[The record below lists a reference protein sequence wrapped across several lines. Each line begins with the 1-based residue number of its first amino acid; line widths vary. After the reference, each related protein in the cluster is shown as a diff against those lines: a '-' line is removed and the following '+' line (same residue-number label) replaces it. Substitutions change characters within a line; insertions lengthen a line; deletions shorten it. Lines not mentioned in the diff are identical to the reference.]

1 MRTNENFQRKTKNS
15 VIYFQVGLI
24 ATLVVVLLFLEFKFL
39 SFSKDTVFKL
49 EPTWTE
55 EAAFVYNPEVIKSNP
70 VETKVVKPIVKL
82 PKDIVDVD
90 IKKNDE
96 VIKKE
101 DLASENPSDVKSDV
115 DVKTDASNNNNN
127 NTTSTV
133 EKPTIFSV
141 EQLPMFKACKGL
153 KRSEQKACFDE
164 QLAKAIS
171 KNLVYPNKDLEN
183 KRQGT
188 AVVEFVIDEKGNIT
202 NVKALDNNR
211 ATPAMQV
218 AAEKAVSKLPKL
230 EPAKQG
236 DVAVKIKYVIPISF
250 KVN

>member
-24 ATLVVVLLFLEFKFL
+24 AVLVLVLSFLEFKFL
-39 SFSKDTVFKL
+39 SFSKDTVFKA
-49 EPTWTE
+49 EPIWTE

-70 VETKVVKPIVKL
+70 IETKVVKPVVKL
-82 PKDIVDVD
+82 PKEFVDFKIED
-90 IKKNDE
+90 NDE

-101 DLASENPSDVKSDV
+101 DLTSENPSDVKSDV
-115 DVKTDASNNNNN
+115 EVKTDVTNNNN

-133 EKPTIFSV
+133 DKPTIFSV

-153 KRSEQKACFDE
+153 KRSEQKTCFDE

>member
-1 MRTNENFQRKTKNS
+1 MRTNEDFQRKTKNS

-24 ATLVVVLLFLEFKFL
+24 AVLVLVLSFLEFKFL
-39 SFSKDTVFKL
+39 SFSKDTVFKA
-49 EPTWTE
+49 EPIWTE
-55 EAAFVYNPEVIKSNP
+55 EAAFVYNPEIIKSNP
-70 VETKVVKPIVKL
+70 IETKVVKAVVKL
-82 PKDIVDVD
+82 PKEFVDVD
-90 IKKNDE
+90 IKKDDE

-101 DLASENPSDVKSDV
+101 DLASENPSDTKSDV
-115 DVKTDASNNNNN
+115 EVKTDVTNNNN

-133 EKPTIFSV
+133 DKPTIFSV

-171 KNLVYPNKDLEN
+171 KNLVYPNIDLEN

>member
-1 MRTNENFQRKTKNS
+1 MRTNDNFQRKTKNS
-15 VIYFQVGLI
+15 FIYFQVGLI
-24 ATLVVVLLFLEFKFL
+24 ATLLVVLLFLEFKFL
-39 SFSKDTVFKL
+39 SFSKDTVLKA
-49 EPTWTE
+49 EPIWTE

-70 VETKVVKPIVKL
+70 FETKAVKPLVKL

-90 IKKNDE
+90 IKKDDE
-96 VIKKE
+96 GIKKE

-127 NTTSTV
+127 STSTID
-133 EKPTIFSV
+133 KPTIFSV

-153 KRSEQKACFDE
+153 RRSEQKACFDE

-171 KNLVYPNKDLEN
+171 KNLVYPTKDLEN

-188 AVVEFVIDEKGNIT
+188 AVVEFVIDEKGSIT
-202 NVKALDNNR
+202 NVKVLDNNR
-211 ATPAMQV
+211 ASPAMQA

>member
-24 ATLVVVLLFLEFKFL
+24 AVLVLVLSFLEFKFL
-39 SFSKDTVFKL
+39 SFSKDTVFKA

-70 VETKVVKPIVKL
+70 IETKTIKPVVKL
-82 PKDIVDVD
+82 PKEFVDVD
-90 IKKNDE
+90 IKKDDE

-101 DLASENPSDVKSDV
+101 DLASENPSDTKSDV
-115 DVKTDASNNNNN
+115 EVKTDVTNNNN

-133 EKPTIFSV
+133 DKPTIFSV

-171 KNLVYPNKDLEN
+171 KNLVYPNIDLEN

-211 ATPAMQV
+211 ATPAMQL

>member
-1 MRTNENFQRKTKNS
+1 MRANEDFQRKTKNS

-24 ATLVVVLLFLEFKFL
+24 TTLVVVLLFLEFKFL
-39 SFSKDTVFKL
+39 SFSKDTVFKI

-55 EAAFVYNPEVIKSNP
+55 ETAFVFNPEVIKPNP
-70 VETKVVKPIVKL
+70 VETKIVNPVVKL
-82 PKDIVDVD
+82 PKEFVNVE
-90 IKKNDE
+90 IKKDDE
-96 VIKKE
+96 VLKKE
-101 DLASENPSDVKSDV
+101 DLASENPSDTKSDV
-115 DVKTDASNNNNN
+115 ETKTDVNNNNN

-133 EKPTIFSV
+133 DKPTIFSV

-171 KNLVYPNKDLEN
+171 KNLVYPDKDLEN

-188 AVVEFVIDEKGNIT
+188 AVVEFVIDEEGNIT
-202 NVKALDNNR
+202 NVKAVENNR
-211 ATPAMQV
+211 ATPAMQI
-218 AAEKAVSKLPKL
+218 AAEKAVNKLPKL

-236 DVAVKIKYVIPISF
+236 NVAVKIKYVIPISF
-250 KVN
+250 KIN

>member
-24 ATLVVVLLFLEFKFL
+24 AVLVLVLSFLEFKFL
-39 SFSKDTVFKL
+39 SFSKDTVFKA

-70 VETKVVKPIVKL
+70 IETKAIKPVVKL
-82 PKDIVDVD
+82 PKEFVDVD
-90 IKKNDE
+90 IKKDDE

-101 DLASENPSDVKSDV
+101 DLASENPSDTKSDV
-115 DVKTDASNNNNN
+115 EVKTDVTNNNN

-133 EKPTIFSV
+133 DKPTIFSV

>member
-24 ATLVVVLLFLEFKFL
+24 AVLVLVLSFLEFKFL
-39 SFSKDTVFKL
+39 SFSKDTVFKA
-49 EPTWTE
+49 EPIWTE
-55 EAAFVYNPEVIKSNP
+55 EAAFVYNPEIIKSNP
-70 VETKVVKPIVKL
+70 VETKVVKPVVKL
-82 PKDIVDVD
+82 PKEFVDFKIED
-90 IKKNDE
+90 NDE

-115 DVKTDASNNNNN
+115 EVKTDVSNNNN

-133 EKPTIFSV
+133 DKPTIFSV

-183 KRQGT
+183 RRQGT

>member
-1 MRTNENFQRKTKNS
+1 M
-15 VIYFQVGLI
+15 L
-24 ATLVVVLLFLEFKFL
+24 TLKKMTRLF
-39 SFSKDTVFKL
+39 
-49 EPTWTE
+49 
-55 EAAFVYNPEVIKSNP
+55 
-70 VETKVVKPIVKL
+70 
-82 PKDIVDVD
+82 
-90 IKKNDE
+90 
-96 VIKKE
+96 KKE
-101 DLASENPSDVKSDV
+101 NLASENSSDTKSDV
-115 DVKTDASNNNNN
+115 EDKTDVSNNIK
-127 NTTSTV
+127 SISG
-133 EKPTIFSV
+133 ESKPTIFSV

-171 KNLVYPNKDLEN
+171 KNLVYPDKDLEN

>member
-24 ATLVVVLLFLEFKFL
+24 AVLVLVLSFLEFKFL
-39 SFSKDTVFKL
+39 SFSKDTVFKA
-49 EPTWTE
+49 EPIWTE
-55 EAAFVYNPEVIKSNP
+55 EAAFVYNPEIIKSNP
-70 VETKVVKPIVKL
+70 VETKVVKPVVKL
-82 PKDIVDVD
+82 PKEFVDFKIED
-90 IKKNDE
+90 NDE

-115 DVKTDASNNNNN
+115 EVKTDVSNNNN

-133 EKPTIFSV
+133 DKPTIFSV

-171 KNLVYPNKDLEN
+171 KNLVYPNIDLEN

>member
-24 ATLVVVLLFLEFKFL
+24 AVLVLVLSFLEFKFL
-39 SFSKDTVFKL
+39 SFSKDTVFKA
-49 EPTWTE
+49 EPIWTE
-55 EAAFVYNPEVIKSNP
+55 EAAFVYNPEIIKSNP
-70 VETKVVKPIVKL
+70 IETKVVKAVVKL
-82 PKDIVDVD
+82 PKEFVDVD
-90 IKKNDE
+90 IKKDDE

-101 DLASENPSDVKSDV
+101 DLASENPSDTKSDV
-115 DVKTDASNNNNN
+115 EVKTDVTNNNN

-133 EKPTIFSV
+133 DKPTIFSV

-171 KNLVYPNKDLEN
+171 KNLVYPNIDLEN

-211 ATPAMQV
+211 ATPAMQL

>member
-24 ATLVVVLLFLEFKFL
+24 AVLVLVLSFLEFKFL
-39 SFSKDTVFKL
+39 SFSKDTVFKA
-49 EPTWTE
+49 EPIWTE
-55 EAAFVYNPEVIKSNP
+55 EAAFVYNPEIIKSNP
-70 VETKVVKPIVKL
+70 IETKVVKAVVKL
-82 PKDIVDVD
+82 PKEFVDVD
-90 IKKNDE
+90 IKKDDE

-101 DLASENPSDVKSDV
+101 DLASESPSDTKSDV
-115 DVKTDASNNNNN
+115 EVKTDVTNNNN

-133 EKPTIFSV
+133 DKPTIFSV

-171 KNLVYPNKDLEN
+171 KNLVYPNIDLEN

>member
-1 MRTNENFQRKTKNS
+1 MRTNENLQRKTKNS

-24 ATLVVVLLFLEFKFL
+24 AVLVLVLSFLEFKFL
-39 SFSKDTVFKL
+39 SFSKDTVFKA
-49 EPTWTE
+49 EPIWTE

-70 VETKVVKPIVKL
+70 IETKVVKPVVRL
-82 PKDIVDVD
+82 PKEFVDFKIED
-90 IKKNDE
+90 NDE

-101 DLASENPSDVKSDV
+101 DLASENPSDTKSDV
-115 DVKTDASNNNNN
+115 ETKTDVSNNSN
-127 NTTSTV
+127 NTTATV
-133 EKPTIFSV
+133 DKPTIFSV

-171 KNLVYPNKDLEN
+171 KNLVYPDKDLEN

>member
-1 MRTNENFQRKTKNS
+1 MRTNEDFQRKTKNS

-24 ATLVVVLLFLEFKFL
+24 AVLVLVLSFLEFKFL
-39 SFSKDTVFKL
+39 SFSKDTVFKA

-70 VETKVVKPIVKL
+70 VEIKAVKPVLKL
-82 PKDIVDVD
+82 PKEFVDFKIED
-90 IKKNDE
+90 NDE

-101 DLASENPSDVKSDV
+101 DLASENPSDTKSDV
-115 DVKTDASNNNNN
+115 EVKTDVSNNNNN
-127 NTTSTV
+127 TSSTV
-133 EKPTIFSV
+133 DKPTIFSV

-171 KNLVYPNKDLEN
+171 KNLVYPDKDLEN

>member
-1 MRTNENFQRKTKNS
+1 MRTNEDFQRKTKNS
-15 VIYFQVGLI
+15 FIYFQVGLI
-24 ATLVVVLLFLEFKFL
+24 AVLVLVLSFLEFKFL
-39 SFSKDTVFKL
+39 SFSKDTVFKA
-49 EPTWTE
+49 EPIWTE

-70 VETKVVKPIVKL
+70 VETKVVKPVVKL
-82 PKDIVDVD
+82 PKEIVDVK
-90 IKKNDE
+90 IENNDE

-101 DLASENPSDVKSDV
+101 DLASENPSDIKSDV
-115 DVKTDASNNNNN
+115 EVKSEVSNNNS
-127 NTTSTV
+127 STPTV
-133 EKPTIFSV
+133 DKPTLFSV

-211 ATPAMQV
+211 ATPAMQL

>member
-24 ATLVVVLLFLEFKFL
+24 AVLVLVLSFLEFKFL
-39 SFSKDTVFKL
+39 SFSKDTVFKA

-55 EAAFVYNPEVIKSNP
+55 EAAFVYNPEIIKSNP
-70 VETKVVKPIVKL
+70 IETKVVKPVVKL
-82 PKDIVDVD
+82 PKEFVDFKIED
-90 IKKNDE
+90 NDE

-101 DLASENPSDVKSDV
+101 DLTSENPSDVKSDV
-115 DVKTDASNNNNN
+115 ETKTDVSNNSN
-127 NTTSTV
+127 NTTATV
-133 EKPTIFSV
+133 DKPTIFSV

-171 KNLVYPNKDLEN
+171 KNLVYPNIDLEN

>member
-15 VIYFQVGLI
+15 FIYFQIGLI
-24 ATLVVVLLFLEFKFL
+24 AVLVLVLSFLEFKFL
-39 SFSKDTVFKL
+39 YFSKDTVFRVDS
-49 EPTWTE
+49 EWTQE
-55 EAAFVYNPEVIKSNP
+55 KAFVYNPEIIKSNP
-70 VETKVVKPIVKL
+70 IETKAVKPVVKL

-90 IKKNDE
+90 IKKDDE

-101 DLASENPSDVKSDV
+101 DLASENPSDAKSDV
-115 DVKTDASNNNNN
+115 EDKTDVSNNNNN
-127 NTTSTV
+127 TKPTV
-133 EKPTIFSV
+133 DKPTIFSV

-171 KNLVYPNKDLEN
+171 KNLVYPDKDLEN

>member
-1 MRTNENFQRKTKNS
+1 MRTNEDFQRKTKNS

-24 ATLVVVLLFLEFKFL
+24 AVLVLVLSFLEFKFL
-39 SFSKDTVFKL
+39 SFSKDTVFKA
-49 EPTWTE
+49 EPIWTE
-55 EAAFVYNPEVIKSNP
+55 EAAFVYNPEIIKSNP
-70 VETKVVKPIVKL
+70 IETKVVKAVVKL
-82 PKDIVDVD
+82 PKEFVDVD
-90 IKKNDE
+90 IKKDDE

-101 DLASENPSDVKSDV
+101 DLASESPSDTKSDV
-115 DVKTDASNNNNN
+115 EVKTDVTNNNN

-133 EKPTIFSV
+133 DKPTIFSV

-171 KNLVYPNKDLEN
+171 KNLVYPNIDLEN

>member
-1 MRTNENFQRKTKNS
+1 MRTNEDFQRKTKNS

-24 ATLVVVLLFLEFKFL
+24 AVLVLVLSFLEFKFL
-39 SFSKDTVFKL
+39 SFSKDTVFKADS
-49 EPTWTE
+49 EWTQE
-55 EAAFVYNPEVIKSNP
+55 KAFVYNPEIIKSNP
-70 VETKVVKPIVKL
+70 VEIKAVKPVVKL
-82 PKDIVDVD
+82 PKEFVDFKIED
-90 IKKNDE
+90 NDE

-101 DLASENPSDVKSDV
+101 DLASENPSDTKSDV
-115 DVKTDASNNNNN
+115 EVKTDVTNNNN

-133 EKPTIFSV
+133 DKPTIFSV

-171 KNLVYPNKDLEN
+171 KNLVYPDKDLEN

>member
-24 ATLVVVLLFLEFKFL
+24 AVLVLVLSFLEFKFL
-39 SFSKDTVFKL
+39 SFSKDTVFKA

-55 EAAFVYNPEVIKSNP
+55 EAAFVYNPEIIKSNP
-70 VETKVVKPIVKL
+70 IETKVVKPEVKL
-82 PKDIVDVD
+82 PKEFVD
-90 IKKNDE
+90 IEIKKDDE

-101 DLASENPSDVKSDV
+101 DLASENPSDTKSDV
-115 DVKTDASNNNNN
+115 ETKTDVSNNSN
-127 NTTSTV
+127 NTTATV
-133 EKPTIFSV
+133 DKPTIFSV

-171 KNLVYPNKDLEN
+171 KNLVYPDKDLEN

>member
-24 ATLVVVLLFLEFKFL
+24 AVLVLVLSFLEFKFL
-39 SFSKDTVFKL
+39 SFSKDTVFKA
-49 EPTWTE
+49 EPIWTE

-70 VETKVVKPIVKL
+70 IETKVVKPVVKL
-82 PKDIVDVD
+82 PKEFVDFKIED
-90 IKKNDE
+90 NDE

-101 DLASENPSDVKSDV
+101 DLASENPSDTKSDV
-115 DVKTDASNNNNN
+115 EVKTDVSNNNNN
-127 NTTSTV
+127 TSSTV
-133 EKPTIFSV
+133 DKPTIFSV

-171 KNLVYPNKDLEN
+171 KNLVYPDKDLEN

>member
-15 VIYFQVGLI
+15 FIYFQVGLI
-24 ATLVVVLLFLEFKFL
+24 ATLIVVLLFLEFKFL
-39 SFSKDTVFKL
+39 SFSKDTVFKA
-49 EPTWTE
+49 EPIWTE

-70 VETKVVKPIVKL
+70 VETKAVKPLVKL
-82 PKDIVDVD
+82 PKDIMNVD
-90 IKKNDE
+90 IKKDDE

-101 DLASENPSDVKSDV
+101 NLASENPSDVKSDV
-115 DVKTDASNNNNN
+115 EVKTDVSNNSNNP
-127 NTTSTV
+127 SSAAD
-133 EKPTIFSV
+133 KPTIFSV

-171 KNLVYPNKDLEN
+171 KNLVYPTKDLEN

-188 AVVEFVIDEKGNIT
+188 TVIEFVIDEKGNIT

-211 ATPAMQV
+211 ATLAMQV

>member
-24 ATLVVVLLFLEFKFL
+24 AVLVLVLSFLEFKFL
-39 SFSKDTVFKL
+39 SFSKDTVFKA
-49 EPTWTE
+49 EPIWTE

-70 VETKVVKPIVKL
+70 IETKVVKPVVRL
-82 PKDIVDVD
+82 PKEFVDFKIED
-90 IKKNDE
+90 NDE

-101 DLASENPSDVKSDV
+101 DLASENPSDTKSDV
-115 DVKTDASNNNNN
+115 ETKTDVSNNSN
-127 NTTSTV
+127 NTTATV
-133 EKPTIFSV
+133 DKPTIFSV

-171 KNLVYPNKDLEN
+171 KNLVYPDKDLEN

>member
-39 SFSKDTVFKL
+39 SFSKDTVFKA
-49 EPTWTE
+49 EPIWTE
-55 EAAFVYNPEVIKSNP
+55 EAAFVYNPEIIKSNP
-70 VETKVVKPIVKL
+70 VETKVVKPVVKL
-82 PKDIVDVD
+82 PKEFVDFKIED
-90 IKKNDE
+90 NDE

-115 DVKTDASNNNNN
+115 EVKTDVSNNNN

-133 EKPTIFSV
+133 DKPTIFSV

-171 KNLVYPNKDLEN
+171 KNLVYPDKDLEN

>member
-1 MRTNENFQRKTKNS
+1 MRANEDFQRKTKNS

-24 ATLVVVLLFLEFKFL
+24 AVLVLVLSFLEFKFL
-39 SFSKDTVFKL
+39 SFSKDTVFKI

-70 VETKVVKPIVKL
+70 VETKVVKPVVKL

-90 IKKNDE
+90 IKKDDE

-101 DLASENPSDVKSDV
+101 DLASENPSDAKSDV
-115 DVKTDASNNNNN
+115 EDKTDVSNNNNN
-127 NTTSTV
+127 TKPTV
-133 EKPTIFSV
+133 DKPTIFSV

-211 ATPAMQV
+211 ATPAMQI

>member
-24 ATLVVVLLFLEFKFL
+24 AVLVLVLSFLEFKFL
-39 SFSKDTVFKL
+39 SFSKDTVFKA

-70 VETKVVKPIVKL
+70 IETKVVKPVVKL
-82 PKDIVDVD
+82 PKEFVDVD
-90 IKKNDE
+90 IKKDDE

-101 DLASENPSDVKSDV
+101 DLASENPSDTKSDV
-115 DVKTDASNNNNN
+115 EVKTDVTNNNN

-133 EKPTIFSV
+133 DKPTIFSV

-211 ATPAMQV
+211 ATPAMQL

>member
-24 ATLVVVLLFLEFKFL
+24 AVLVLVLSFLEFKFL
-39 SFSKDTVFKL
+39 SFSKDTVFKA

-55 EAAFVYNPEVIKSNP
+55 EVAFVYNPEVIKSNP
-70 VETKVVKPIVKL
+70 IETKTIKPVVKL
-82 PKDIVDVD
+82 PKEFVDVD
-90 IKKNDE
+90 IKKDDE

-101 DLASENPSDVKSDV
+101 DLASENPSDTKSDV
-115 DVKTDASNNNNN
+115 EVKTNVTNNNN

-133 EKPTIFSV
+133 DKPTIFSV

-211 ATPAMQV
+211 ATPAMQL

>member
-24 ATLVVVLLFLEFKFL
+24 AVLVLVLSFLEFKFL
-39 SFSKDTVFKL
+39 SFSKDTVFKA
-49 EPTWTE
+49 EPIWTE
-55 EAAFVYNPEVIKSNP
+55 EAAFVYNPEIIKSNP
-70 VETKVVKPIVKL
+70 IETKVVKAVVKL
-82 PKDIVDVD
+82 PKEFVDVD
-90 IKKNDE
+90 IKKDDE

-101 DLASENPSDVKSDV
+101 DLASENPSDTKSDV
-115 DVKTDASNNNNN
+115 EVKTDVTNNNN

-133 EKPTIFSV
+133 DKPTIFSV

-211 ATPAMQV
+211 ATPAMQL

>member
-24 ATLVVVLLFLEFKFL
+24 AVLVLVLSFLEFKFL
-39 SFSKDTVFKL
+39 SFSKDTVFKA
-49 EPTWTE
+49 EPIWTE
-55 EAAFVYNPEVIKSNP
+55 EAAFVYNPEIIKSNP
-70 VETKVVKPIVKL
+70 IETKVVKAVVKL
-82 PKDIVDVD
+82 PKEFVDVD
-90 IKKNDE
+90 IKKDDE

-101 DLASENPSDVKSDV
+101 DLASENPSDTKSDV
-115 DVKTDASNNNNN
+115 EVKTDVTNNNN

-133 EKPTIFSV
+133 DKPTIFSV
-141 EQLPMFKACKGL
+141 EQLPLFKACKGL

-211 ATPAMQV
+211 ATPAMQL

>member
-24 ATLVVVLLFLEFKFL
+24 AVLVLVLSFLEFKFL
-39 SFSKDTVFKL
+39 SFSKDTVFKA

-55 EAAFVYNPEVIKSNP
+55 EVAFVYNPEVIKSNP
-70 VETKVVKPIVKL
+70 IETKTIKPVVKL
-82 PKDIVDVD
+82 PKEFVDVD
-90 IKKNDE
+90 IKKDDE

-101 DLASENPSDVKSDV
+101 DLASENPSDTKSDV
-115 DVKTDASNNNNN
+115 EVKTNVTNNNN
-127 NTTSTV
+127 NTSSTV
-133 EKPTIFSV
+133 DKPTIFSV

-211 ATPAMQV
+211 ATPAMQL

>member
-24 ATLVVVLLFLEFKFL
+24 AVLVLVLSFLEFKFL
-39 SFSKDTVFKL
+39 SFSKDTVFKA

-70 VETKVVKPIVKL
+70 VEIKAVKPVVKL
-82 PKDIVDVD
+82 PKEFVDFKIED
-90 IKKNDE
+90 NDE

-101 DLASENPSDVKSDV
+101 DLASENPSDTKSDV
-115 DVKTDASNNNNN
+115 EVKTDVSNNNN
-127 NTTSTV
+127 NTTATV
-133 EKPTIFSV
+133 DKPTIFSV